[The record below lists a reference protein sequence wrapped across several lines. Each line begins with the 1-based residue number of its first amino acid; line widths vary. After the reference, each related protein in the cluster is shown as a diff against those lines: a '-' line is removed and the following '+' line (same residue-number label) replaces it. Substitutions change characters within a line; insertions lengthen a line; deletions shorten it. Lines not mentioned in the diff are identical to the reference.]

1 MPSEILTDLKVKT
14 VQPPPVGRVEIW
26 DARERGLILRVT
38 SNGKKSWALQYR
50 TNVFDGTGRR
60 KTKKVTLGAYG
71 EGGGKITLA
80 EARRLAVKT
89 KAAVA
94 DGEDP
99 SQLKIED
106 RAAAMADG
114 RRRNVISIKDAIE
127 RFAGLSE
134 NADSKWKRRE
144 RPRILRRELALKYG
158 EQGVGELSLN
168 QLRGQQAAIRDRGA
182 KILANRF
189 AEAVRAFYKWAAE
202 EYEIENPAEQL
213 CRIVDEDDYAR
224 DRVLCREEL
233 KAVWDACGALTPL
246 ARDFVR
252 VLMLTP
258 HRVST
263 VANMRF
269 YQVDDDGLWRIPRK
283 LKKQKVN
290 DQIMPLSMAALSIVR
305 SRYAGD
311 DDIDRLVFCSN
322 RAGDM
327 ALQATSKIKSALDRE
342 LKGKVAHWRFHDFR
356 RSFSTWAASARIDQS
371 IVRKILDHGQ
381 ARRDRLD
388 AIYNRFEY
396 IDEQRDALNRYS
408 AHIGGAE
415 VTGLP

>member
-14 VQPPPVGRVEIW
+14 IKPPAAGRIEVW
-26 DARERGLILRVT
+26 DARELGLVLRVT

-50 TNVFDGTGRR
+50 TNVYDGTGRR

-99 SQLKIED
+99 SQLKVED
-106 RAAAMADG
+106 RAAAIADG
-114 RRRNVISIKDAIE
+114 RRRNIVSLATAIE
-127 RFAGLSE
+127 RYARRHE
-134 NADSKWKRRE
+134 QDSSIWKRHE
-144 RPRILRRELALKYG
+144 RPRILRRELAPKYG
-158 EQGVGELSLN
+158 EQGIGELSLA
-168 QLRGQQAAIRDRGA
+168 QLRRQQAAIQNRGSP
-182 KILANRF
+182 IMANRY
-189 AEAVRAFYKWAAE
+189 AEAVRAFFKWAVE
-202 EYEIENPAEQL
+202 EYEIDNPAEL
-213 CRIVDEDDYAR
+213 LGRVVDESDFSR
-224 DRVLCREEL
+224 DRVLSKDEL
-233 KAVWDACGALTPL
+233 ARIWGACETLTPL

-263 VANMRF
+263 VASMRF
-269 YQVDDDGLWRIPRK
+269 YQIDDNGLWRIPK
-283 LKKQKVN
+283 KMKKQKVN
-290 DQIMPLSMAALSIVR
+290 DQMMPLGARAYSIVK
-305 SRYAGD
+305 SRYSGEP

-322 RAGDM
+322 RAGDT
-327 ALQATSKIKSALDRE
+327 ALQATSKIKAALDRT
-342 LKGKVAHWRFHDFR
+342 LAGSVTSWRFHDFR
-356 RSFSTWAASARIDQS
+356 RSFATWAASARIDQS

-396 IDEQRDALNRYS
+396 IDEQRDALNEY
-408 AHIGGAE
+408 AKFFGVG
-415 VTGLP
+415 

>member
-14 VQPPPVGRVEIW
+14 IKPPAVGRIEVW
-26 DARERGLILRVT
+26 DARELGLVLRVT

-50 TNVFDGTGRR
+50 TNVYDGTGRR

-89 KAAVA
+89 KAVVA

-99 SQLKIED
+99 SQVKVED

-114 RRRNVISIKDAIE
+114 RRRNVVSVAAAVE
-127 RFAGLSE
+127 RFAGLFE
-134 NADSKWKRRE
+134 RDASKWKRHE
-144 RPRILRRELALKYG
+144 RPRILRRELVPKFG
-158 EQGVGELSLN
+158 DQGIGELSLA
-168 QLRGQQAAIRDRGA
+168 QLRRHQAAIRDRGA
-182 KILANRF
+182 QIMANRY
-189 AEAVRAFYKWAAE
+189 AEAVRAFFKWAVD
-202 EYEIENPAEQL
+202 EYGIDNPA
-213 CRIVDEDDYAR
+213 DELGRVIDESDFSR
-224 DRVLCREEL
+224 DRVLSKAEL
-233 KAVWDACGALTPL
+233 ASIWTACDMLTPL
-246 ARDFVR
+246 SRDFVR

-269 YQVDDDGLWRIPRK
+269 RQIDDEGLWRIPRK
-283 LKKQKVN
+283 MKKQKVN
-290 DQIMPLSMAALSIVR
+290 DQIMPLGVLAHTIVKAR
-305 SRYAGD
+305 FSGEL

-322 RAGDM
+322 RAGDT
-327 ALQATSKIKSALDRE
+327 ALQATSKMKAILDRT
-342 LKGKVAHWRFHDFR
+342 LGVSFAPWRFHDFR
-356 RSFSTWAASARIDQS
+356 RSFATWAASARIDQS
-371 IVRKILDHGQ
+371 IVRKVLDHGQ

-396 IDEQRDALNRYS
+396 IEEQRDALNLY
-408 AHIGGAE
+408 AKFIGVG
-415 VTGLP
+415 